1 VHSHPKLHDAVLSQ
15 QQIDEAII
23 PLSPREGED
32 TLRTED
38 ILKVLEENRE
48 SVSEAPSYHA

>member
-1 VHSHPKLHDAVLSQ
+1 MHSHPKLHDAVLSQ